1 MGLEL
6 YYEIRNNPIVYSY
19 LREDSYQYKYL
30 YRNSNYIKE
39 IEAMAKERYQLR
51 GVDRIE
57 KLSNNLDLIRTFMDV
72 FQ

>member
-1 MGLEL
+1 MGLES
-6 YYEIRNNPIVYSY
+6 YYQIKNNPIVYSY

-30 YRNSNYIKE
+30 YRDPDYIKV

-51 GVDRIE
+51 SVDRIE